1 MGIISMEKLSQ
12 TKIEDNMI
20 DEVIQQFNFE
30 RCHNVMTLINW
41 EWTGVGVPTIKM
53 LKDNS
58 TIKLMSVIKG
68 VKDKSNKVLANEPYF
83 SSSGGLKATAWKNR
97 YGHISGLKLEFVLA
111 EWEADGD

>member
-1 MGIISMEKLSQ
+1 
-12 TKIEDNMI
+12 MI

-41 EWTGVGVPTIKM
+41 EWSGVGVPTIKM
-53 LKDNS
+53 LKDSS